1 MKITVK
7 LVGVFR
13 TDRFKIEVL
22 DFPSGASALSVIES
36 LALPK
41 GLIGIILINGVHSG
55 KQDILKDG
63 DSLTILPLLDGG

>member
-7 LVGVFR
+7 LVGVFQ
-13 TDRFKIEVL
+13 TNRFKTEVL
-22 DFPSGASALSVIES
+22 DLPSGAKALNVIEN

-41 GLIGIILINGVHSG
+41 DLIGIILINGVHAG
-55 KQDILKDG
+55 KQDILKEA